1 MRVISFWK
9 MFKFYFKFKKKKKKK
24 KKKKCEKAFC
34 FSDNSIWSGSV
45 KFSLLIREHLPS
57 AVNVLTNSL
66 KILHI
71 PKRYFFQL
79 NYIQRDQWV
88 WERSCFSDSN
98 SVLTRL
104 PCCFSKGP
112 LKLGFL
118 DIYLATYLRVSNFGN
133 TSAMSVISCWKTFK
147 I

>member
-1 MRVISFWK
+1 M
-9 MFKFYFKFKKKKKKK
+9 
-24 KKKKCEKAFC
+24 
-34 FSDNSIWSGSV
+34 
-45 KFSLLIREHLPS
+45 
-57 AVNVLTNSL
+57 
-66 KILHI
+66 HI

-133 TSAMSVISCWKTFK
+133 TSAMSVILVGKRSKFNLNFK
-147 I
+147 NAEKNCKKCFCFWNNFIWIGCVKVSLLIREYFSFAVNLLTNNLKILHITKIDVYLQSDQ